1 MNFKS
6 FSKRLFLLGITFILV
21 QNTSSFFEFF
31 FSDFFI
37 KIKLL
42 DKAFNLPKLPNVFLD
57 ADSLLLFFSLLKEI
71 ERFSLDFSLLE
82 FNLDFIGVS
91 FWADFIMEDWLLLS
105 SLNFF

>member
-6 FSKRLFLLGITFILV
+6 FSKRLFLFGITFILV

-42 DKAFNLPKLPNVFLD
+42 DKAFNFPKLPNVFLD
-57 ADSLLLFFSLLKEI
+57 ADSLLLFFSLL
-71 ERFSLDFSLLE
+71 E

-91 FWADFIMEDWLLLS
+91 FWADFIIEDWLLLS